1 MGFAGNLRTLAL
13 PEVLQTLNRIK
24 ATGVLRLASA
34 EGGRDVVFADGA
46 LIGIA
51 FRRGEERQALLKRLI
66 LDGRLDATTAAQISS
81 SGRES
86 QVVARLI
93 EGGSIDQATVNEAV
107 QRQAEEELQSL
118 FTWDY
123 ADFVFHDA
131 GPEAEEINQSVERAR
146 ADGLAF
152 NINSLLMESARRQ
165 DEWEK
170 VRQVF
175 PDGGLVLGPREG
187 LEAQLQEA
195 AREYPASAVL
205 PLVDAVRALDDIVRD
220 SVVTR
225 LDAWTCLAALMERG
239 LVVPLTRDD
248 IIYHGDYLASKNDN
262 LRASSLYRRALS
274 ARPSDT
280 ETARKLADCLAKL
293 GDSPEAAASFAQ
305 LALGALNAQ
314 DPDQAVTH
322 ARKAVGLAPKDPV
335 VRQTM
340 VRCLLAQDPR
350 RNAGEA
356 VGELLQLV
364 ELYGLADRLED
375 ARSTCLQVLELDKA
389 NEPARRQLARIFSA
403 AARDEQSE
411 DVVVCVQCGHI
422 NHREAAECE
431 KCKASLQLTCLACGR
446 PVGVSDRLCIFCGAD
461 PHRGSQ
467 SRRSGG
473 SPATS
478 RIVNPDK
485 IKAGVISGGPQAVAD
500 KLDALVAVARAKEE
514 AQDWEGALTA
524 WREVSSI
531 QVDNPDLITH
541 IRSLETLVHDT
552 FVEQQ
557 IEKGHQLRRV
567 RRYWSAIRC
576 YKAALRTMPSDDP
589 RTQRLVEILAS
600 TTRVGQRIALLY
612 AAAFLI
618 IILGAAMALQPWLK
632 QRRVDSEIAML
643 AAQVDDLAAN
653 PSGVQLVSL
662 KPEIDALNRRIEE
675 LGDGRRWQGART
687 RVLELGGAWA
697 VAWQRAG
704 SREIEQIAGLVD
716 QGDLKR
722 ARERMAAFHTLYQER
737 SPRVVAIDLRLDEA
751 QKQRDAL
758 NTRIQDAPRLFAGAE
773 AEEAG
778 GRLGVALGLYRSLA
792 ESPNAEVVAKAKAA
806 VARLAPRAD
815 AATATVQN
823 ALDLAQT
830 TMTTDLPRADGVL
843 AAIEAEAGTWAL
855 GERVRTV
862 RGQIAQAMA
871 AGRAAAAQL
880 GADASVE
887 AMAAFLQR
895 HPGVPEAGPIRQRHV
910 ALLRAQAART
920 QAVERYR
927 SLMAEQR
934 YEQAWSAGRDLVAG
948 YGPGDI
954 RLPLWVEAQL
964 AGSVVKLDGRVLGP
978 APLLVTYAPG
988 QRGELVI
995 EASGFQPI
1003 VGRLE
1008 TLSAAWNWSP
1018 RPTRAV
1024 LWRTQIGKSVGGL
1037 AALTSQDLAVLAGD
1051 GIAVIGPRGQI
1062 RWRVAVGGDDL
1073 GSGRGRS
1080 EAPVALPG
1088 GGLAAGLA
1096 GSGTIILDERGAAQR
1111 LQTTAEVRGRP
1122 LSYVNEVLGVAAR
1135 VAFAGEALYSGEPG
1149 KAFGRIPLPAPA
1161 ISGPVAIGKDI
1172 DRILIIADTRGR
1184 LVAIEESARRVIW
1197 EQDVQAADIGQLIP
1211 ISDGEVVS
1219 VLDGS
1224 RLACF
1229 SVSPTGAALRWTHQL
1244 ETQAVGDP
1252 VVSGGII
1259 TIASGVQLVRIGA
1272 EGTVHQALA
1281 LPAPASTAVAAFAD
1295 RLAVGT
1301 ADGSLHLFRAGTL
1314 AWSTPLGAVPTA
1326 VVMGADSVC
1335 VADVNGQISSYVP

>member
-24 ATGVLRLASA
+24 ATGVLRLASS
-34 EGGRDVVFADGA
+34 EGGRDVVFADGD
-46 LIGIA
+46 LIGIS

-66 LDGRLDATTAAQISS
+66 LDGRLDAATAAQISS

-93 EGGSIDQATVNEAV
+93 ESGSIDQATVSDAV

-131 GPEAEEINQSVERAR
+131 GPDDEEISQVVEKAR
-146 ADGLAF
+146 AEGLSF

-170 VRQVF
+170 VRQVV

-187 LEAQLQEA
+187 HEAQLQEA
-195 AREYPASAVL
+195 AREYPASAIL
-205 PLVDAVRALDDIVRD
+205 PLVDAVRSLDDIVRD

-225 LDAWTCLAALMERG
+225 LDAWTSLAALMERG

-248 IIYHGDYLASKNDN
+248 IIYHGDYLASKNDH

-274 ARPSDT
+274 ARPGDT

-322 ARKAVGLAPKDPV
+322 ARKAVGLAPKDTV
-335 VRQTM
+335 VRQTL
-340 VRCLLAQDPR
+340 VRCLLAQDTK

-364 ELYGLADRLED
+364 ELYGVADRLED
-375 ARSTCLQVLELDKA
+375 ARSTCLQVLDLDKS

-411 DVVVCVQCGHI
+411 DVVVCVQCGQV

-431 KCKASLQLTCLACGR
+431 KCKASLQLTCLACSR

-467 SRRSGG
+467 NRRSGG

-485 IKAGVISGGPQAVAD
+485 VKAGVISGGPQAVAD
-500 KLDALVAVARAKEE
+500 KLDSLVAVARAKEE
-514 AQDWEGALTA
+514 AQDWEGALAA
-524 WREVSSI
+524 WREVSAI
-531 QVDNPDLITH
+531 QVENPDLITH

-589 RTQRLVEILAS
+589 RTERLVEILAS

-612 AAAFLI
+612 AAAFLV

-632 QRRVDSEIAML
+632 QRRVDGEIAQL
-643 AAQVDDLAAN
+643 AAQVDILAASPN
-653 PSGVQLVSL
+653 GVQLVSL
-662 KPEIDALNRRIEE
+662 KPEIDALNARIEE
-675 LGDGRRWQGART
+675 LGEGRRWQGART
-687 RVLELGGAWA
+687 RALELSGAWA
-697 VAWQRAG
+697 VAWQRAA
-704 SREIEQIAGLVD
+704 SRDLEQIEGAVD

-722 ARERMAAFHTLYQER
+722 ARERMATFQALYQER
-737 SPRVVAIDLRLDEA
+737 SPRTMALGQRLDEA

-758 NTRIQDAPRLFAGAE
+758 NARIQDAPRLLAGAE
-773 AEEAG
+773 TEEAG
-778 GRLGVALGLYRSLA
+778 GRMGVALGLYRSLA
-792 ESPNAEVVAKAKAA
+792 ESPNAEVAAKAKSV

-815 AATATVQN
+815 AVAVAVQS
-823 ALDLAQT
+823 AMDLAQA
-830 TMTTDLPRADGVL
+830 TMTTDLQRADAIL
-843 AAIEAEAGTWAL
+843 AAIEGDAATWAL
-855 GERVRTV
+855 GERVRTA
-862 RGQIAQAMA
+862 RAQIAQALA
-871 AGRAAAAQL
+871 AGRAAALQI
-880 GADASVE
+880 GADASAE
-887 AMAAFLQR
+887 ALAEFLQR
-895 HPGVPEAGPIRQRHV
+895 HPGAPEAGPIRQRHT

-920 QAVERYR
+920 QAVDRFR
-927 SLMAEQR
+927 GLMAEQR
-934 YEQAWSAGRDLVAG
+934 YQQAWSAGRDLVAG

-954 RLPLWVEAQL
+954 RLPLWVEPQSPGAT
-964 AGSVVKLDGRVLGP
+964 VKLDGRVLGA

-988 QRGELVI
+988 QPGELVI
-995 EASGFQPI
+995 ESAGFQPI
-1003 VGRLE
+1003 VGRLQE
-1008 TLSAAWNWSP
+1008 LAAAWNWTP
-1018 RPTRAV
+1018 RPLRAAS
-1024 LWRTQIGKSVGGL
+1024 WRTQIGKSVGGM
-1037 AALTSQDLAVLAGD
+1037 AALTSQDIAVLAGD
-1051 GIAVIGPRGQI
+1051 GIAVLGPRGQV
-1062 RWRVAVGGDDL
+1062 RFRVAVGGDDL
-1073 GSGRGRS
+1073 GGGRGRTD
-1080 EAPVALPG
+1080 APVALPG
-1088 GGLAAGLA
+1088 GGLATGLA
-1096 GSGTIILDERGAAQR
+1096 GNGVIILDARGAAQR
-1111 LQTTAEVRGRP
+1111 LPTTVEVRGRP
-1122 LSYVNEVLGVAAR
+1122 LSYTNEVLGVAPR
-1135 VAFAGEALYSGEPG
+1135 VAFAGEALFSGEPG

-1197 EQDVQAADIGQLIP
+1197 DHDVQAADIGQLVQV
-1211 ISDGEVVS
+1211 SDGEVVT

-1229 SVSPTGAALRWTHQL
+1229 AVSPTGATLRWTHQL
-1244 ETQAVGDP
+1244 EAQAMGDP
-1252 VVSGGII
+1252 VVNAGII
-1259 TIASGVQLVRIGA
+1259 TIASGAQLVRIGA

-1281 LPAPASTAVAAFAD
+1281 LSAPATTAVSASAD
-1295 RLAVGT
+1295 RLAIGT

-1314 AWSTPLGAVPTA
+1314 LWSTPLGAVPTA
-1326 VVMGADSVC
+1326 VVLGTDTLC
-1335 VADVNGQISSYVP
+1335 VADANGQISSYLP